1 MEGVAP
7 RKPFSPSRP
16 SPHLTSNLVS
26 VKLYSGI
33 FHQNDQRLIVR
44 MALFVL
50 NIWTESNMIIFI
62 VKDKRWRNRL
72 IKRLAGL
79 LQLDPKAITW
89 ALMGLL
95 CAVQAPTWRSMTAEC

>member
-44 MALFVL
+44 MALFV
-50 NIWTESNMIIFI
+50 IWTESKMIKFM
-62 VKDKRWRNRL
+62 VKDESFESEAFWTV
-72 IKRLAGL
+72 A
-79 LQLDPKAITW
+79 T
-89 ALMGLL
+89 
-95 CAVQAPTWRSMTAEC
+95 